1 MPVNNFVSI
10 LPIFF
15 FLCIYPSSLNC
26 NHTPTQ
32 FETYNHP
39 RMFIAVLKIGSA
51 VVRRGGGC
59 LSSFKEPSPP
69 PASRNL
75 VHSFSHPFPSGSNLT
90 CGCCPFCHIALKLE
104 ARRGRESLFSKKQRA
119 FKDETLSC
127 AVRNIISAQVRK
139 HTLRSGCL
147 VWAWGYFFKACLTR
161 AALCFP
167 LPQLSPSHQHLNFE
181 AKVVKLNDNV
191 DGRNLPPPR
200 EGVVVVVR
208 SQVLYRWQ
216 GILSYVLCMVQSFSL
231 WASQTRVTGKDDGS
245 EQGDGCR
252 GIPRGPTCQSSF
264 WWFQKSPLSLS
275 RFWNYEWFTP
285 AGNTGAHVS
294 PSPR

>member
-1 MPVNNFVSI
+1 MVLSTFTGFNHHHSRTFSSSQTGI
-10 LPIFF
+10 L
-15 FLCIYPSSLNC
+15 CSLN
-26 NHTPTQ
+26 T
-32 FETYNHP
+32 
-39 RMFIAVLKIGSA
+39 S
-51 VVRRGGGC
+51 
-59 LSSFKEPSPP
+59 
-69 PASRNL
+69 
-75 VHSFSHPFPSGSNLT
+75 
-90 CGCCPFCHIALKLE
+90 
-104 ARRGRESLFSKKQRA
+104 
-119 FKDETLSC
+119 
-127 AVRNIISAQVRK
+127 
-139 HTLRSGCL
+139 
-147 VWAWGYFFKACLTR
+147 
-161 AALCFP
+161 LCFL